1 MFFAGSKYLIL
12 VQGQQW
18 EIWQFACVSMAN
30 FENIQLV
37 NPKWICI
44 PGNIYLLKVN
54 NIDCILSFV
63 DFEQVNVSL
72 VIDI

>member
-1 MFFAGSKYLIL
+1 
-12 VQGQQW
+12 
-18 EIWQFACVSMAN
+18 MAN

>member
-1 MFFAGSKYLIL
+1 
-12 VQGQQW
+12 
-18 EIWQFACVSMAN
+18 MAN

-63 DFEQVNVSL
+63 DFEQVNVSWD
-72 VIDI
+72 IDI

>member
-1 MFFAGSKYLIL
+1 
-12 VQGQQW
+12 
-18 EIWQFACVSMAN
+18 MAN

-37 NPKWICI
+37 NPKWKCI

-63 DFEQVNVSL
+63 DFEQVNVSWD
-72 VIDI
+72 IDI